1 MRGEPGV
8 PVAGTG
14 AWPLRDPVGHLHV
27 VPLTRALGARWGG
40 IQTGTATL
48 HLPYSQAI
56 CNPATGGIDER
67 AIMALLDHACSS
79 AIYARITR
87 SPPIATLDL
96 RVAFQRDAPAAADA
110 IVTAHATHITETVAF
125 VSAAAHAGEGAAH
138 AGEGAALAT
147 CSATFFIGSSPGGER
162 EGGAAG
168 IGKPARDFDIGD
180 LSRVRSF
187 EEFLG
192 LARHGSHVRMEFA
205 DRLVGAVSLP
215 ALHGGAVASLL
226 VSAGR
231 TAALAEP
238 GRAGRLAAITVQYLR
253 AGRAEATTATAVAE
267 KRGARSAV
275 LSVTAKQAHGSRVV
289 ATAQCI
295 FVASE

>member
-1 MRGEPGV
+1 MRVEPGV
-8 PVAGTG
+8 PVAGAG
-14 AWPLRDPVGHLHV
+14 AWPLRDPVGHLHI
-27 VPLTRALGARWGG
+27 VPLTRAVGARWGG
-40 IQTGTATL
+40 IQAGTATL

-56 CNPATGGIDER
+56 CNAATGGIDER

-79 AIYARITR
+79 AIYARITH

-96 RVAFQRDAPAAADA
+96 RVAFQRDAPPAADV
-110 IVTAHATHITETVAF
+110 IVTAHATHIAETVAF
-125 VSAAAHAGEGAAH
+125 VSAAAHAGKGV
-138 AGEGAALAT
+138 ALAT
-147 CSATFFIGSSPGGER
+147 CSATFFIGSAPGGER

-168 IGKPARDFDIGD
+168 IAKPARDFDIGD
-180 LSRVRSF
+180 LSQIRSF

-192 LARHGSHVRMEFA
+192 LARHGQHVRMEFA

-226 VSAGR
+226 VSAAR
-231 TAALAEP
+231 AATLAEP
-238 GRAGRLAAITVQYLR
+238 GRADRLAAITVQYLR
-253 AGRAEATTATAVAE
+253 AGRAEATTATAVPE

-289 ATAQCI
+289 ASAQCI
-295 FVASE
+295 FVAPD